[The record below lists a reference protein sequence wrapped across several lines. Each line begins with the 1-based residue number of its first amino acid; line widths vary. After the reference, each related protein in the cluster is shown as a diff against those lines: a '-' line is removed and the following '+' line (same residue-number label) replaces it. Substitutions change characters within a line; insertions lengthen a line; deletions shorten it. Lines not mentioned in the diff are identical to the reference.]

1 MRKLIIAISAI
12 LLTISCNSTKLIDKD
27 AIKAAIA
34 DIEAYMD
41 SLNRNSTIDPDL
53 YGLKETRDS
62 ASATWRFFLE
72 QCQRDDLEAA
82 YDIYKDNSADF
93 IIYLSHSTPRFAF
106 ITGVVRPLMDA
117 YEHTDSIQTKYL
129 DLLALEYYLEGASI
143 RFSDQ
148 DNVYIPEVHPF
159 VIIEYGKALNLAG
172 RREDALDLAPELMN
186 AVQYLSEDSMT
197 ANYALASYGA
207 MIFHDSGEDEAALE
221 ILNGLKENILSWW
234 AEESE
239 DEEADEYFSYYL
251 MEVEEL
257 ITKYSSKK

>member
-93 IIYLSHSTPRFAF
+93 II
-106 ITGVVRPLMDA
+106 
-117 YEHTDSIQTKYL
+117 
-129 DLLALEYYLEGASI
+129 
-143 RFSDQ
+143 
-148 DNVYIPEVHPF
+148 
-159 VIIEYGKALNLAG
+159 
-172 RREDALDLAPELMN
+172 
-186 AVQYLSEDSMT
+186 
-197 ANYALASYGA
+197 
-207 MIFHDSGEDEAALE
+207 
-221 ILNGLKENILSWW
+221 
-234 AEESE
+234 
-239 DEEADEYFSYYL
+239 
-251 MEVEEL
+251 
-257 ITKYSSKK
+257 